1 MFRSGLTG
9 VAGVA
14 LAKIVRDGG
23 RSGLEAG
30 TVLTVVVG
38 TRTGL
43 WIQHGCRGCSLAVSP
58 CILRRALT
66 LVIIY
71 AVNASSTVLRNKWIV
86 NSQRIFALQE
96 SSIIYR
102 YTN

>member
-1 MFRSGLTG
+1 MYNIIILLLKQLMFLLKDKFDSKLTG

-14 LAKIVRDGG
+14 LTKIVRGGG
-23 RSGLEAG
+23 RSGLEAS
-30 TVLTVVVG
+30 TVLTIVVG

-66 LVIIY
+66 LIIIY
-71 AVNASSTVLRNKWIV
+71 AINASSTVLQSKWI
-86 NSQRIFALQE
+86 I
-96 SSIIYR
+96 
-102 YTN
+102 

>member
-1 MFRSGLTG
+1 MIRLTG

-14 LAKIVRDGG
+14 LAKIVRGG
-23 RSGLEAG
+23 SGSGLEAG

-43 WIQHGCRGCSLAVSP
+43 WIQHGCRGCGLAVSP
-58 CILRRALT
+58 CIFRRALA

-71 AVNASSTVLRNKWIV
+71 AVNASSTVL
-86 NSQRIFALQE
+86 QD
-96 SSIIYR
+96 
-102 YTN
+102 